1 MVKAC
6 SENLEACAET
16 MSYSREN
23 FYSLFDNVLR
33 CVEKKISVERPSKD
47 DSGIDHSPPTFGIGQ
62 FLKNVL

>member
-33 CVEKKISVERPSKD
+33 CVEKKYLLSDQVKSGDSVLILALIIRLL
-47 DSGIDHSPPTFGIGQ
+47 H
-62 FLKNVL
+62 LV